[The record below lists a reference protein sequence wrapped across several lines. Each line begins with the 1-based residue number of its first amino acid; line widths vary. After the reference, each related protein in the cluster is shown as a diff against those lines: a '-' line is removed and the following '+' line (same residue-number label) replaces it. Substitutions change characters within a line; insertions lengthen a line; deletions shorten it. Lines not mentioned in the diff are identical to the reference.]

1 MREKEEQRKSDFLHE
16 LDELKVDEGYLN
28 SNLLRI
34 FKNQNRLKVLEIPVF
49 QVFLIRK
56 SRF

>member
-1 MREKEEQRKSDFLHE
+1 LHE
-16 LDELKVDEGYLN
+16 LDELKVDEEYLN

-34 FKNQNRLKVLEIPVF
+34 FKIQNGVKEHELSVI
-49 QVFLIRK
+49 QVFLEKK